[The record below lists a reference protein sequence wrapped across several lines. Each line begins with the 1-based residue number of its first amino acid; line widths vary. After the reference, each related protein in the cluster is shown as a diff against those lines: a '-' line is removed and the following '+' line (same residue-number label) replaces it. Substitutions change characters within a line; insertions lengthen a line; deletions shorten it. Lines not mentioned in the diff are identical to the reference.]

1 MDEKI
6 QKDIISE
13 LEPVLKRHNIKKA
26 SLFGSF
32 ARGEGCSDSDVDI
45 LVEFPEGSDLFDLVD
60 LKDELR
66 KATGREVDVVT
77 FGSVSP
83 YRRDYILKDQVA
95 IL

>member
-1 MDEKI
+1 MNEKI
-6 QKDIISE
+6 QKDIVSE
-13 LEPVLKRHNIKKA
+13 MESVLKRHNIKKA

-32 ARGEGCSDSDVDI
+32 ARGEESSDSDVDI

-77 FGSVSP
+77 FGSISP